1 MDGRIRMIR
10 RRRAI
15 RGRYRSTRGEK
26 ALGPPKPLV
35 DEQDALAEL
44 GLLEGDLGANY
55 DPVSGIGVRVSPVQ
69 LLSGV
74 AVELVFR
81 SVYQDETHD
90 LTIEQALDLSA
101 ALATACRSALTDG
114 A

>member
-1 MDGRIRMIR
+1 
-10 RRRAI
+10 
-15 RGRYRSTRGEK
+15 
-26 ALGPPKPLV
+26 
-35 DEQDALAEL
+35 LAE
-44 GLLEGDLGANY
+44 GDSGANY

-69 LLSGV
+69 LLSGA

-81 SVYQDETHD
+81 SFYQDETHD

-101 ALATACRSALTDG
+101 ALATACRSALTDW